1 MKKDTKHFSYLTSGI
16 DAVYH
21 EAALKFG
28 LSDSALRILYT
39 VCINGNGCLLN
50 KVVNLSG
57 ISKQTVNSSI
67 RKLEE
72 SCILYLKAAEG
83 HNKRVYLTD
92 YGKELAGYTAAKVLQ
107 IEGDIFSSWTEKE
120 RDMYI
125 KLTNRFLTSFKEKIR
140 EN

>member
-1 MKKDTKHFSYLTSGI
+1 MKKDTKYFSYITSGI

-39 VCINGNGCLLN
+39 VCINGNGCLLS
-50 KVVNLSG
+50 KVVNHSG

-72 SCILYLKAAEG
+72 SCILYLEAAEG

-107 IEGDIFSSWTEKE
+107 IEGDIFSSWTDEE
-120 RDMYI
+120 RDIYI
-125 KLTNRFLTSFKEKIR
+125 YLSNRFISAFKEKIR
-140 EN
+140 KN